1 MSLTLQRCLI
11 HVDREAVARCPACRN
26 YFCRECVTEHERKF
40 LCSSCLR
47 SVIARVEPA
56 GRNAERFMLV
66 IKMIIGMAI
75 AWFFFYVIGQL
86 LMLIPPDI
94 HDGSYLR
101 NLGQ

>member
-1 MSLTLQRCLI
+1 VPRLSKLLLQRM
-11 HVDREAVARCPACRN
+11 RYRARAKIPLL
-26 YFCRECVTEHERKF
+26 E
-40 LCSSCLR
+40 LPQ

>member
-1 MSLTLQRCLI
+1 
-11 HVDREAVARCPACRN
+11 
-26 YFCRECVTEHERKF
+26 
-40 LCSSCLR
+40 
-47 SVIARVEPA
+47 
-56 GRNAERFMLV
+56 MLV